1 MRIGLISDIHG
12 NDVSFRAVMRDLER
26 VGVDRIVCLG
36 DVATLGPKPNE
47 IIDALRDL
55 ECPCIL
61 GNHDEFLL
69 EPELIHT
76 YTELPVII
84 EAVDW
89 CRSQLTEDNLS
100 YLRTFRSTM
109 EIPLEDG
116 STFLLYHGSPRS
128 NMHDVLA
135 TTPPK
140 TLDQMLGDHGAVVMA
155 GGHTH
160 VQMLRQHRGAL
171 VVNPGS
177 VGIPF
182 KEYVAGKAPTL
193 LRHAEYAIVES
204 TPHGIGVD
212 LRRANVDID
221 ELRAAAEAS
230 ESPIRSHQIKQYR
243 QG

>member
-12 NDVSFRAVMRDLER
+12 NDVSFRAVMDDLDR

-36 DVATLGPKPNE
+36 DVATLGPKPNV
-47 IIDALRDL
+47 IIDALKEL

-69 EPELIHT
+69 DADLIHT
-76 YTELPVII
+76 YTEMPVII

-89 CRSQLTEDNLS
+89 CRSQLTEENLDF
-100 YLRTFRSTM
+100 LRTFRSTM
-109 EIPLEDG
+109 EIELTDG
-116 STFLLYHGSPRS
+116 SRFLLYHGSPLS

-135 TTPPK
+135 ATDAAV
-140 TLDQMLGDHGAVVMA
+140 LDEMLGEHGATVLA

-160 VQMLRQHRGAL
+160 LQMLRQHRGAL

-193 LRHAEYAIVES
+193 MRHAEYAIVES
-204 TPHGIGVD
+204 TAHGIGVE
-212 LRRANVDID
+212 LRRANVDIED
-221 ELRAAAEAS
+221 LRAAAEAS
-230 ESPIRSHQIKQYR
+230 KSPIRAHQIRQY
-243 QG
+243 Q